1 MSGRLPDKFLILCN
15 GSLRDTPRLLYS
27 KRKIRGK
34 TAGCAGKGDRT
45 AAETEQKNC
54 SSMSW
59 RRESKSE
66 AG

>member
-1 MSGRLPDKFLILCN
+1 MEVYETRHVYYIVKEKFEEKLPGVLEKAIEQ
-15 GSLRDTPRLLYS
+15 LR
-27 KRKIRGK
+27 K
-34 TAGCAGKGDRT
+34 
-45 AAETEQKNC
+45 TEQKGC